1 METEVKLT
9 RLASCAGCGA
19 KMGAGTLAQML
30 EGFKTHTDPRLIVGY
45 DKSDDA
51 SVYVIDDNTALV
63 QTTDFFPPIVD
74 DPFLYG
80 QIAAANALSD
90 VYAMGGEPKL
100 ALDIMRIPEQLD
112 KAPV

>member
-1 METEVKLT
+1 METDVKLT
-9 RLASCAGCGA
+9 KLASCAGCGA
-19 KMGAGTLAQML
+19 KVGAGTLVHML

-74 DPFLYG
+74 DPFCTVRL
-80 QIAAANALSD
+80 
-90 VYAMGGEPKL
+90 
-100 ALDIMRIPEQLD
+100 RQLTL
-112 KAPV
+112 